1 MKSPRDMRII
11 EIDITN
17 ACDKRCSNCTR
28 LCGHHKKPYFMDF
41 DTFKRAVDSLD
52 GYLGIRSMMG
62 GEPTLHPEFERFI
75 RYLGS
80 KFPPR
85 KSPMIYPQ
93 KDFIKA
99 KHRAELDNFQNINDG
114 VTERVDIV
122 GGGMFSNMGRT
133 YKKYYEV
140 INDILPF
147 QGLNDHLNPIY
158 HQSALITRK
167 DLGIPDDEWYKLRDA
182 CWLQNEW
189 SAGITPKGAFFCEV
203 AGVLDMLFDG
213 PGGWAIEPGWWKRE
227 PKNFGDQLHWCEMCG
242 FALDTF
248 TRDSSE
254 EIDDVSPTIYEMLK
268 KVDSPKLKSGRVNL
282 IKIENGVIS
291 EDSKRENKHFSPSMP
306 YAEHY
311 EDRFNALN
319 SILFVHEYDFAVI
332 PDGENFGIEFNRLLK
347 SSKEWIALHSSN
359 VEFVHDFSEQ
369 MSKYVL
375 NPGTLHYLDLSES
388 NDTRFIVNA
397 GSENTGYAAL
407 FSKNAISLR
416 EFGFDRI
423 AHTKSF
429 KEIVNMWQSGKVI
442 ELSSK
447 IDDANK
453 PPETCKGVKYA
464 IWGTGEAGGVVFD
477 AIKRGGGEVLFAV
490 DKNCN
495 RHGCDFYGITI
506 QKPEILIA
514 NAGEFDI
521 LISANYTRC
530 SEIKREAIAMGIDE
544 SKIRYINS
552 LSPALYPLL
561 S

>member
-1 MKSPRDMRII
+1 MKSPRHMRII

-52 GYLGIRSMMG
+52 GYQGIRSMMG
-62 GEPTLHPEFERFI
+62 GEPTLHPQFERFI

-85 KSPMIYPQ
+85 KNPMIYPQ

-99 KHRAELDNFQNINDG
+99 IHREELNNFQHIDDG
-114 VTERVDIV
+114 VERIDVV
-122 GGGMFSNMGRT
+122 GAGMFSNMGRT
-133 YKKYYEV
+133 YKKHYEI

-147 QGLNDHLNPIY
+147 QGLNDHVNTIY

-167 DLGIPDDEWYKLRDA
+167 DLGIPDEKWHKLRDA

-203 AGVLDMLFDG
+203 AAVLDMTFDG
-213 PGGWAIEPGWWKRE
+213 PGGWPIEPGWWKRTPE
-227 PKNFGDQLHWCEMCG
+227 EFGDQLHWCELCG

-248 TRDSSE
+248 TRDSAE
-254 EIDDVSPTIYEMLK
+254 EIDDVSPTMYEMLK
-268 KVDSPKLKSGRVNL
+268 KIDSPKLQSGRVNL

-291 EDSKRENKHFSPSMP
+291 EDSKLENKHFSAAMP
-306 YAEHY
+306 YIERY

-319 SILFVHEYDFAVI
+319 SVLFAHEYNFAVI
-332 PDGENFGIEFNRLLK
+332 PDGEHFGVEFNKLLK
-347 SSKEWIALHSSN
+347 SSKDWIVLHSSN
-359 VEFVHDFSEQ
+359 VKLIDDFSEQ
-369 MSKYVL
+369 MSRYVL
-375 NPGTLHYLDLSES
+375 NPGTMHYLDLSNS
-388 NDTRFIVNA
+388 NDTKFVKNA
-397 GSENTGYAAL
+397 DSENTGYAAL

-429 KEIVNMWQSGKVI
+429 AEIIAMWQPQKVI

-447 IDDANK
+447 IDEAGK
-453 PPETCKGVKYA
+453 HLKVRKGVKYA
-464 IWGTGEAGGVVFD
+464 IWGTGSAGCAASD
-477 AIKRGGGEVLFAV
+477 AIKDAGGEVVIVV
-490 DKNCN
+490 DKDCAK
-495 RHGCDFYGITI
+495 HGSDFYGVTI
-506 QKPEILIA
+506 QSPEQLPAHVNEFDVLIA
-514 NAGEFDI
+514 
-521 LISANYTRC
+521 ANYTRFP
-530 SEIKREAIAMGIDE
+530 EIKREAVALGVDE
-544 SKIRYINS
+544 NKVQYINS
-552 LSPALYPLL
+552 LK
-561 S
+561 